1 MTRLALIGGDDGL
14 RDELVGVLRSLPAL
28 ELLPGRGGEG
38 AELLLVAG
46 DDTLSAHDRCRTH
59 AGVVPCVLVVDD
71 AGDGEAA
78 RAAMAAGAR
87 AIVGRPLQAFEL
99 SRAADAA
106 RSFMTAA
113 ATGAPRGRVVVVTA
127 GAGGVGV
134 STLTAALVGILP
146 GPVAVLDLDPAG
158 GVLAERLGVPVRTD
172 GAGLAGEDS
181 GRRAFERLAEHLP
194 DGFLISSP
202 PWPELAWTVR
212 EGVARELVEAA
223 AAVCASVLVDAGR
236 GVGPA
241 LEALQVADLVL
252 LVGRAG
258 AAGTAAAVRHRTYL
272 GRIGVGDDRL
282 RVCRNVCSRRDVVAA
297 RVGTAGP
304 LGRVPTVPFDEDLA
318 EGHVGAGLRK
328 RLAAL
333 VAGSEERVA

>member
-1 MTRLALIGGDDGL
+1 VTRLALIGGDDGL

-158 GVLAERLGVPVRTD
+158 GVLAERLGVPVRSD
-172 GAGLAGEDS
+172 SAGLAGEDS

-241 LEALQVADLVL
+241 LEALQARPRPPGRTCRGGRHGGGVAPPGLSRPHRR
-252 LVGRAG
+252 RATIVFASAG
-258 AAGTAAAVRHRTYL
+258 TSAAAGTSSPRAWRRPARSAGSRRSRSTRTSPR
-272 GRIGVGDDRL
+272 GMSG
-282 RVCRNVCSRRDVVAA
+282 RVCAS
-297 RVGTAGP
+297 G
-304 LGRVPTVPFDEDLA
+304 
-318 EGHVGAGLRK
+318 
-328 RLAAL
+328 
-333 VAGSEERVA
+333 